1 MSELHS
7 ASHSVS
13 PSLFSLSF
21 ISSSIHSS
29 SLSSFPLSPSQ
40 DVKPHFV
47 ATAMSGIR
55 RASRIAPDPV
65 TYARAAVATIGIQ
78 HTTYGYFYHALQVG
92 LCCHGYRY
100 SASFF
105 QSLHVTIHTHMPPSS
120 LPLPFPPQHYM
131 HTQANIFGLVPD
143 WLFDFITWMFLPAF
157 KERYLKKKA
166 EQS

>member
-1 MSELHS
+1 MSELHL

-21 ISSSIHSS
+21 ISSFIHRSIHSS
-29 SLSSFPLSPSQ
+29 SLSSFSLPPSQ
-40 DVKPHFV
+40 DVKPCLV
-47 ATAMSGIR
+47 ATALSGIR
-55 RASRIAPDPV
+55 RTSRLVPDPI

-92 LCCHGYRY
+92 ISVAMVTDLQLVFSVVTCDDTHAH
-100 SASFF
+100 AS
-105 QSLHVTIHTHMPPSS
+105 
-120 LPLPFPPQHYM
+120 FPPQHYM

-157 KERYLKKKA
+157 KERYLKKAK
-166 EQS
+166 QS